1 MWKNEQTHGLL
12 LTGLK
17 AAGSA
22 AVAIAVA
29 SAIHL
34 QFSATAGIIAILS
47 LMGTKRETLKVAQGR
62 LMAYA
67 SALLIAFVCFSL
79 FGDGLLAFGIYLFVF
94 AALCYACSW
103 GYATAMISVLISHFM
118 GTGGMTWAQVGN
130 ESLLFLIGTTCGIL
144 TNLHLHPDE
153 EQLDA
158 LLHQADEQ
166 MRAAL
171 QALSEA
177 EEARNPLILLGKT
190 LRQADDCAAKNA
202 GNSLTEAPTREIHYI
217 AMRRQQRRILLQVT
231 QDAQKVQGHPPQEGE
246 VRALIG
252 RISAEYDRENDCK
265 SLLSALHGLLAE
277 MQHQPL
283 PATRGEFEDR
293 ALLYAILRR
302 MEDFLLLKREF
313 YETEGFETNRQLGRK
328 S

>member
-1 MWKNEQTHGLL
+1 MWKRMHNDRTRGLL

-29 SAIHL
+29 STIHL

-47 LMGTKRETLKVAQGR
+47 LMGTKRETMKVALGR
-62 LMAYA
+62 LMAYG

-94 AALCYACSW
+94 ASLCYACSW

-118 GTGGMTWAQVGN
+118 GTGSMTWTQVGN

-153 EQLDA
+153 RRLDA
-158 LLHQADEQ
+158 LLRQADEQ
-166 MRAAL
+166 MRTALRALAEAAD
-171 QALSEA
+171 
-177 EEARNPLILLGKT
+177 ARNPLILLGET
-190 LRQADDCAAKNA
+190 LRQADECAAKNA
-202 GNSLTEAPTREIHYI
+202 ENSLTDAPAREIHYI
-217 AMRRQQRRILLQVT
+217 NMRRQQRRILLQVT
-231 QDAQKVQGHPPQEGE
+231 KDAQKVQGHPPQEAE

-252 RISAEYDRENDCK
+252 RIFAEYDRENDCT

-277 MQHQPL
+277 MQRQPL
-283 PATRGEFEDR
+283 PAKRGEFEDR
-293 ALLYAILRR
+293 ALLYVLLRR

-313 YETEGFETNRQLGRK
+313 YETYGFK
-328 S
+328 

>member
-1 MWKNEQTHGLL
+1 MWKRTHNDRTRGLL

-47 LMGTKRETLKVAQGR
+47 LMGTKRETMKVALGR
-62 LMAYA
+62 LMAYG

-94 AALCYACSW
+94 ASLCYACSW

-118 GTGGMTWAQVGN
+118 GTGGMTWTQVGN

-153 EQLDA
+153 RRLDA
-158 LLHQADEQ
+158 LLRQADEQ

-171 QALSEA
+171 RALA
-177 EEARNPLILLGKT
+177 EGADARNPLILLGET
-190 LRQADDCAAKNA
+190 LSQADECAAKNA
-202 GNSLTEAPTREIHYI
+202 ENSLTDAPKREIHYI
-217 AMRRQQRRILLQVT
+217 NMRRQQRRILLQVT
-231 QDAQKVQGHPPQEGE
+231 KDAQKVQGHPPQEAE
-246 VRALIG
+246 VRALIDRILPSMTVKTTAHRCCPHCMACWQRCSVSRFPQRVASSRIG
-252 RISAEYDRENDCK
+252 RCCMCYCGAWRIFCCSNASSTK
-265 SLLSALHGLLAE
+265 H
-277 MQHQPL
+277 MV
-283 PATRGEFEDR
+283 T
-293 ALLYAILRR
+293 
-302 MEDFLLLKREF
+302 K
-313 YETEGFETNRQLGRK
+313 
-328 S
+328 

>member
-1 MWKNEQTHGLL
+1 MWKRMHSDRTRGLL

-47 LMGTKRETLKVAQGR
+47 LMGTKRETMKVALGR
-62 LMAYA
+62 LMAYGA
-67 SALLIAFVCFSL
+67 ALLIAFVCFSL

-94 AALCYACSW
+94 ASLCYACSW

-118 GTGGMTWAQVGN
+118 GTGGMTWTQVGN

-153 EQLDA
+153 RRLDA
-158 LLHQADEQ
+158 LLRQADEQ
-166 MRAAL
+166 MRTALRALAEAAD
-171 QALSEA
+171 
-177 EEARNPLILLGKT
+177 ARNPLILLGET
-190 LRQADDCAAKNA
+190 LRQADEWAAKNA
-202 GNSLTEAPTREIHYI
+202 ENSLTDAPTREIHYI
-217 AMRRQQRRILLQVT
+217 NMRRQQRRILLQVT
-231 QDAQKVQGHPPQEGE
+231 QDAQKVQGHPPQEAE

-252 RISAEYDRENDCK
+252 RI
-265 SLLSALHGLLAE
+265 
-277 MQHQPL
+277 L
-283 PATRGEFEDR
+283 PSMTVKTTAHRCCPHCMACWQRCSVSRFPQR
-293 ALLYAILRR
+293 VASSRI
-302 MEDFLLLKREF
+302 
-313 YETEGFETNRQLGRK
+313 GRCCMCYCGAWRIFCCSNASSTK
-328 S
+328 HMVSKIVNN

>member
-1 MWKNEQTHGLL
+1 MWKRTHNDRTRGLL

-22 AVAIAVA
+22 AVAIAVV

-47 LMGTKRETLKVAQGR
+47 LMGTKRETMKVALGR
-62 LMAYA
+62 LMAYG

-94 AALCYACSW
+94 ASLCYACSW

-118 GTGGMTWAQVGN
+118 GTGGMTWTQIGN

-153 EQLDA
+153 RRLDA
-158 LLHQADEQ
+158 LLRQADEQ
-166 MRAAL
+166 MRMAL
-171 QALSEA
+171 Q
-177 EEARNPLILLGKT
+177 T
-190 LRQADDCAAKNA
+190 LRQADEWAAKNA
-202 GNSLTEAPTREIHYI
+202 ENSLTDAPTREIHYI
-217 AMRRQQRRILLQVT
+217 NMRRQQRRILLQVT
-231 QDAQKVQGHPPQEGE
+231 KDAQKVQGHPPQEAE

-252 RISAEYDRENDCK
+252 RIFAEYDRENDCT
-265 SLLSALHGLLAE
+265 SLLSALHDLLAE
-277 MQHQPL
+277 MQRQPL
-283 PATRGEFEDR
+283 PTTRGEFEDR
-293 ALLYAILRR
+293 ALLYVLLRR

-313 YETEGFETNRQLGRK
+313 YETYGFEKITN
-328 S
+328 

>member
-1 MWKNEQTHGLL
+1 MRNWRTLL

-22 AVAIAVA
+22 AVAITIA
-29 SAIHL
+29 SLLNL

-47 LMGTKRETLKVAQGR
+47 LMGTKRETLTVALGR

-67 SALLIAFVCFSL
+67 AALLIAFVCFSL
-79 FGDGLLAFGIYLFVF
+79 LGDGLLAFGVYLFVF

-153 EQLDA
+153 ERLDA
-158 LLHQADEQ
+158 LLRQADAQ

-171 QALSEA
+171 QALAEA
-177 EEARNPLILLGKT
+177 SDAEKCLCPLGET
-190 LRQADDCAAKNA
+190 LRQADECAAKNA
-202 GNSLTEAPTREIHYI
+202 GNSLTAAPTREMHYI
-217 AMRRQQRRILLQVT
+217 AMRRQQRRILLQVM
-231 QDAQKVQGHPPQEGE
+231 QDVRKVQGHPPQGAE

-252 RISAEYDRENDCK
+252 RISAEYDRENDCA
-265 SLLSALHGLLAE
+265 SLLSALHDLLAD
-277 MQHQPL
+277 MQRQPL

-293 ALLYAILRR
+293 ALLYAVLRR

-313 YETEGFETNRQLGRK
+313 YETAGFTKNQPIVRK
-328 S
+328 A

>member
-1 MWKNEQTHGLL
+1 MWKRTHNDRTRGLL

-47 LMGTKRETLKVAQGR
+47 LMGTKRETMKVALGR
-62 LMAYA
+62 LMAYGA
-67 SALLIAFVCFSL
+67 ALLIAFVCFSL

-94 AALCYACSW
+94 ASLCYACSW

-118 GTGGMTWAQVGN
+118 GTGGMTWTQVGN
-130 ESLLFLIGTTCGIL
+130 ESLLFL

-153 EQLDA
+153 RRLDA
-158 LLHQADEQ
+158 LLRQADEQ
-166 MRAAL
+166 MRTALRALAEAAD
-171 QALSEA
+171 
-177 EEARNPLILLGKT
+177 ARNPLILLGET
-190 LRQADDCAAKNA
+190 LRQADEWAAKNA
-202 GNSLTEAPTREIHYI
+202 ENSLTDAPTREIHYI
-217 AMRRQQRRILLQVT
+217 NMRRQQRRILLQVT
-231 QDAQKVQGHPPQEGE
+231 QDAQKVQGHPPQEAE

-252 RISAEYDRENDCK
+252 RIFAEYDRENDCT

-277 MQHQPL
+277 MQRQPL

-293 ALLYAILRR
+293 ALLYVLLRR

-313 YETEGFETNRQLGRK
+313 YEAYGFENSQQLEYE

>member
-1 MWKNEQTHGLL
+1 MRNWRTLL

-22 AVAIAVA
+22 AVAITIA
-29 SAIHL
+29 SLLNL

-47 LMGTKRETLKVAQGR
+47 LMGTKRETLTVALGR

-67 SALLIAFVCFSL
+67 AALLIAFVCFSL
-79 FGDGLLAFGIYLFVF
+79 LGDGLLAFGVYLFVF

-130 ESLLFLIGTTCGIL
+130 ESLLFLIGTSCGIL

-153 EQLDA
+153 ERLDA
-158 LLHQADEQ
+158 LLRQADEQ
-166 MRAAL
+166 MRTAL
-171 QALSEA
+171 QSLADAADA
-177 EEARNPLILLGKT
+177 EKCLCPLGET
-190 LRQADDCAAKNA
+190 LRQADECAAKNA
-202 GNSLTEAPTREIHYI
+202 GNSLTAAPTREMHYI
-217 AMRRQQRRILLQVT
+217 AMRRQQRRILLQVM
-231 QDAQKVQGHPPQEGE
+231 QDARKVQGHPPQEAE
-246 VRALIG
+246 VRALIR
-252 RISAEYDRENDCK
+252 RISAEYDRENDCA
-265 SLLSALHGLLAE
+265 SLLSALHDLLAE
-277 MQHQPL
+277 MQRQPL

-293 ALLYAILRR
+293 ALLYAVLRR

-313 YETEGFETNRQLGRK
+313 YETADFTKNQPIARK

>member
-1 MWKNEQTHGLL
+1 MWKRTQSDRTRGLL

-47 LMGTKRETLKVAQGR
+47 LMGTKRETMKVALGR
-62 LMAYA
+62 LMAYGA
-67 SALLIAFVCFSL
+67 ALLIAFVCFSL

-94 AALCYACSW
+94 ASLCYACSW

-118 GTGGMTWAQVGN
+118 GTGGMTWTQVGN
-130 ESLLFLIGTTCGIL
+130 ESSLFLIGTTCGIL

-153 EQLDA
+153 RRLDA
-158 LLHQADEQ
+158 LLRQADEQ

-171 QALSEA
+171 RALA
-177 EEARNPLILLGKT
+177 EGSDARKPLILLEET
-190 LRQADDCAAKNA
+190 LRQADECAAKNA
-202 GNSLTEAPTREIHYI
+202 ENSLTDAPTREIQYI
-217 AMRRQQRRILLQVT
+217 NMRRQQRRILLQVT
-231 QDAQKVQGHPPQEGE
+231 QDAQKVQGHPPQEAE

-252 RISAEYDRENDCK
+252 RIFA
-265 SLLSALHGLLAE
+265 
-277 MQHQPL
+277 
-283 PATRGEFEDR
+283 
-293 ALLYAILRR
+293 
-302 MEDFLLLKREF
+302 
-313 YETEGFETNRQLGRK
+313 
-328 S
+328 